1 MPDAPVADSLKGAE
15 DGELYL
21 EYGQSESLVLDDGSI
36 RSASFDTSQGFG
48 LRSVVGEVSGYA
60 HSGELSE
67 AAIKRAATA
76 VQAVHGGHGGA
87 RSRRSFGGGLE
98 LGRGLDH
105 DLFNVA

>member
-1 MPDAPVADSLKGAE
+1 MSDIAITDDLFYGRTELDQGRVERLVADSLKGAE

-21 EYGQSESLVLDDGSI
+21 EYGQSESLVLDDGRI

-67 AAIKRAATA
+67 AAIKRASWPMPRP
-76 VQAVHGGHGGA
+76 A
-87 RSRRSFGGGLE
+87 RIWRCIPT
-98 LGRGLDH
+98 
-105 DLFNVA
+105 